1 MSLFNQLV
9 EVQRRFQRELMA
21 KAGVIGVGIGFRDV
35 KGERTNEVTL
45 VALVEQ
51 KVPLEAIPPQDRV
64 PEDID
69 GLRTD
74 VIEIGKVVAQ
84 LGSRD
89 RYRPVIPAGVTIG
102 HYKVTAGTLGAIVYD
117 RVTNEPLI
125 LSNNHVLANS
135 NDALIGDP
143 ILQPAAVDRG
153 TNPADMVARL
163 ERFKALR
170 YIGDPDL
177 PEPPPPVVTPTPTN
191 PTPTN
196 PTPTNPTTPPSG
208 CDIASMIA
216 DFGNALA
223 RANGSEKRLTVTNS
237 QAQTATTYT
246 PTQRTTV
253 TAQAAMPEN
262 LLDCALAKPINPS
275 MFSAD
280 IRNIGPILAVGTP
293 RLGMQ
298 IRKTGRTTD
307 TTQGV
312 VNLINATI
320 DVGYNTLAGPKTAR
334 FVNQVIASGMS
345 QGGDSGSLI
354 VELNSQTAVG
364 LLFAGSGTATIFTP
378 IERVLA
384 EMNVQ
389 FAVG

>member
-21 KAGVIGVGIGFRDV
+21 KAGVIGVGIGYRDV

-45 VALVEQ
+45 IALVEE
-51 KVPLEAIPPQDRV
+51 KAPIDSIHPADRV
-64 PEDID
+64 PEEIG
-69 GLRTD
+69 GLKTD
-74 VIEIGKVVAQ
+74 VIEIGKVRAQ
-84 LGSRD
+84 LGTRD

-117 RVTNEPLI
+117 RTTGEPLI

-143 ILQPAAVDRG
+143 ILQPALVDRG
-153 TNPADMVARL
+153 QNPSDVVARL

-177 PEPPPPVVTPTPTN
+177 PEPPPPVITPTPPTPTPT
-191 PTPTN
+191 PTPTS
-196 PTPTNPTTPPSG
+196 SG
-208 CDIASMIA
+208 CDIATLIA
-216 DFGNALA
+216 GFGNALA
-223 RANGSEKRLTVTNS
+223 KANGSDKRLTVTNS
-237 QAQTATTYT
+237 QSQAASTFE

-253 TAQAAMPEN
+253 AQQATMPEN
-262 LLDCALAKPINPS
+262 LLDCALAKPINPA
-275 MFSAD
+275 MFSAE
-280 IRNIGPILAVGTP
+280 IRNIGPILGTATP
-293 RLGMQ
+293 RLGQ
-298 IRKTGRTTD
+298 QVRKTGRTSD

-312 VNLINATI
+312 INLINATI
-320 DVGYNTLAGPKTAR
+320 DVGYNTAAGPRTAR
-334 FVNQVIASGMS
+334 FVNQVICSGMS

-354 VELNSQTAVG
+354 VDATSQIAVG

-378 IERVLA
+378 IDRILA
-384 EMNVQ
+384 EMNVM
-389 FAVG
+389 FAAG

>member
-1 MSLFNQLV
+1 MSLFNQLL

-21 KAGVIGVGIGFRDV
+21 KAGVIGVGIGYRDV

-51 KVPLEAIPPQDRV
+51 KVPIDSIPPQDRV
-64 PEDID
+64 PEDIN

-74 VIEIGKVVAQ
+74 VIEVGKIVAQ
-84 LGSRD
+84 LGPRD
-89 RYRPVIPAGVTIG
+89 RYRPVIPVGVSIG
-102 HYKVTAGTLGAIVYD
+102 HYKVTAGTIGAIVYD

-143 ILQPAAVDRG
+143 ILQPASVDRG
-153 TNPADMVARL
+153 QNPADVVARL

-177 PEPPPPVVTPTPTN
+177 PEPPPPVVTPIPTTPTP
-191 PTPTN
+191 PTPT
-196 PTPTNPTTPPSG
+196 TPTTPTSG

-216 DFGNALA
+216 GFGNALA
-223 RANGSEKRLTVTNS
+223 KANGSEKRLTVTNS
-237 QAQTATTYT
+237 QSQAATTYA

-253 TAQAAMPEN
+253 AQQETIPEN

-275 MFSAD
+275 MFSAE
-280 IRNIGPILAVGTP
+280 IRNIGPILGVGSP

-298 IRKTGRTTD
+298 IRKTGRTSD

-320 DVGYNTLAGPKTAR
+320 DVGYNTLAGPRTAR
-334 FVNQVIASGMS
+334 FVNQIIASGMS

-378 IERVLA
+378 IERILA

-389 FAVG
+389 FAAG

>member
-1 MSLFNQLV
+1 MSLFNQLT

-35 KGERTNEVTL
+35 KGEMTNEVTL
-45 VALVEQ
+45 VVLVEQ
-51 KVPLEAIPPQDRV
+51 KAPIDAIAPQDRV
-64 PEDID
+64 PEEIN
-69 GLRTD
+69 GIRTD
-74 VIEIGKVVAQ
+74 VIEVGKIVAQ

-102 HYKVTAGTLGAIVYD
+102 HYRVTAGTLGAIVYD
-117 RVTNEPLI
+117 NVTGEPLI

-153 TNPADMVARL
+153 QNPADVVARL

-170 YIGDPDL
+170 YVGDPDL
-177 PEPPPPVVTPTPTN
+177 PEPPPPVVTPIPTT
-191 PTPTN
+191 PTPT
-196 PTPTNPTTPPSG
+196 TPTTPTSA
-208 CDIASMIA
+208 CDVAGMIA
-216 DFGNALA
+216 GFGNALA
-223 RANGSEKRLTVTNS
+223 KANGSEKRLTVTNS
-237 QAQTATTYT
+237 QAQAAATYT
-246 PTQRTTV
+246 PTQRTTI

-275 MFSAD
+275 MFSAE
-280 IRNIGPILAVGTP
+280 IRNIGPILGVGTP

-320 DVGYNTLAGPKTAR
+320 DVGYNTLAGPRTAR

-345 QGGDSGSLI
+345 QGGDSGSLV
-354 VELNSQTAVG
+354 VELNTQIVVG

-384 EMNVQ
+384 EMNIK
-389 FAVG
+389 FAAG